1 MNIVPWGPHGGV
13 EVKARGE
20 AYVFGAAGDVE
31 LGVGLYRWRAGQA
44 GFWKQRT
51 WPSQEIG
58 LLSTAIY

>member
-1 MNIVPWGPHGGV
+1 M

-20 AYVFGAAGDVE
+20 ACVFRTAADVE
-31 LGVGLYRWRAGQA
+31 LGVDLYRWRPGQA

-51 WPSQEIG
+51 WHNEEIG